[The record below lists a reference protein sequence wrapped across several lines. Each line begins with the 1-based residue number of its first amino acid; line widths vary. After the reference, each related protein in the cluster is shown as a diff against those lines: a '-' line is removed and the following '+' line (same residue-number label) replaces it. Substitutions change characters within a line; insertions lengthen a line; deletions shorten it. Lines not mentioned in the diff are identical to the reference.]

1 MPVVEGYSL
10 PHLTRRLGVGGRH
23 ISAYLADLLSRRGYA
38 LGRGGTDA
46 EAVRAAKERL
56 CYVAYDFASEV
67 KLARETT
74 CTTETYALPDGRVIR
89 LGAERFTAPEA
100 LFDPGLVG
108 LEAPGIAAMVH
119 GCVQVRGARL
129 RRAAWGPPEPAQSAA
144 QPLSPL
150 LLRHKPRLQA
160 ADIDVRQTLYSHVV
174 LSGGS
179 SMFPGIA
186 GRLDRELRS
195 LYLSGVLKGDRAG
208 LKRLKLKVDD
218 PPRRR
223 HMVRGT
229 CGRGRRRGC
238 ARRGTDGRHLCQ
250 CSAASQRGGGGL
262 LRAVAAS

>member
-129 RRAAWGPPEPAQSAA
+129 RRAAWGNGQRLSH
-144 QPLSPL
+144 QSPL
-150 LLRHKPRLQA
+150 KAPPSPCRPCCCATNHAYRRPTSTCVRRSTPTSCFPEGRPCFPALPA
-160 ADIDVRQTLYSHVV
+160 AWTAS
-174 LSGGS
+174 SGRS
-179 SMFPGIA
+179 TCPGC
-186 GRLDRELRS
+186 S
-195 LYLSGVLKGDRAG
+195 RATEQG
-208 LKRLKLKVDD
+208 
-218 PPRRR
+218 
-223 HMVRGT
+223 
-229 CGRGRRRGC
+229 
-238 ARRGTDGRHLCQ
+238 
-250 CSAASQRGGGGL
+250 
-262 LRAVAAS
+262 